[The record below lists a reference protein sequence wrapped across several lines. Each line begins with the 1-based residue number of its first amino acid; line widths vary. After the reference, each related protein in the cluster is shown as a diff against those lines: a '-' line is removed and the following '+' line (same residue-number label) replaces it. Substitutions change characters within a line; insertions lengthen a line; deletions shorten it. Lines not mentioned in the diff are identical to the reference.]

1 MKKHDKKYAYSLNTK
16 TIKDTIPLLAFGDDF
31 FIADNLYQEVDYTA
45 PSYKESVGR
54 VEKHEDLTG
63 IVVCLNGV
71 FGIKVNGR
79 DASLHGGEAL
89 FLNNNVITEG
99 GEKSAD
105 CKFILM
111 ICSTSLYEPPLN
123 STEALQLLSLMDQ
136 DPVCHIVPQDLN
148 QIVQL
153 YIILRSTLLNR
164 NDISFAK
171 RTAMGLVQAIYFQIF
186 MAYRVEARPEDDR
199 PLTANQKRIYRQY
212 VDLVAKHF
220 TAERNISFYADRLC
234 VTPKY
239 LSQVVLL
246 ACGYPASDVIDHHVI
261 AEAKMLL
268 RSKQYTVAQISDM
281 LNFTCQSYFGRFFKR
296 ITGITPGEYQN
307 QF

>member
-1 MKKHDKKYAYSLNTK
+1 MKKHEQPYANSFTAQK
-16 TIKDTIPLLAFGDDF
+16 IKENIPLFALGEDF
-31 FIADNLYQEVDYTA
+31 FIADNLFQEVDFTKPQYL
-45 PSYKESVGR
+45 ESVGR
-54 VEKHEDLTG
+54 VEKHEALTG
-63 IVVCLNGV
+63 VVICLNGV

-89 FLNNNVITEG
+89 FLNNNIITEG

-111 ICSTSLYEPPLN
+111 LCGNTFYEPQLN
-123 STEALQLLSLMDQ
+123 SNEVLQLLNLMDQ
-136 DPVCHIVPQDLN
+136 DPVCHIVPQDLG

-153 YIILRSTLLNR
+153 YKILRLTLLNSK
-164 NDISFAK
+164 DISFVK
-171 RTAMGLVQAIYFQIF
+171 RVATGLVQAIYFQIF
-186 MAYRVEARPEDDR
+186 MAYRVEERPEDDR
-199 PLTANQKRIYRQY
+199 PLTANQKRVYRQF

-220 TAERNISFYADRLC
+220 TAERNISYYADKVC

-239 LSQVVLL
+239 LSQVVQL
-246 ACGYPASDVIDHHVI
+246 ACGYSASDIIDHHVI

-268 RSKQYTVAQISDM
+268 RSKQYSVAQISDM

-296 ITGITPGEYQN
+296 ITGMTPGEYQN
-307 QF
+307 QY